1 MKPRNNWINWVLK
14 REKKR
19 RKIVLLKIDG
29 EINKERIVDQEETIN
44 ELHEMVNILELKQI
58 IRFK

>member
-1 MKPRNNWINWVLK
+1 MLK